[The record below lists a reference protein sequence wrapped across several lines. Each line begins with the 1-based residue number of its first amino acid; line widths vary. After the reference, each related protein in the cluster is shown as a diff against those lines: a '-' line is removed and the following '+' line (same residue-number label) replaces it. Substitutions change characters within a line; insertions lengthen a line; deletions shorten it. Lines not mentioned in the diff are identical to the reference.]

1 MKKILALLILIISFN
16 LSIKAQTENNLTVN
30 LLTNESIAEV
40 NLDSDAMIENLKNL
54 TDILKREFQNISE
67 KQKIALLCSFHK
79 IGNPTIELYSNPK
92 IDLDK
97 QKRIFKEMNEL
108 KYINT
113 DIVDFSILFTINTGV
128 SNFEVDFE
136 GAMLPDK
143 KAKVEYQNADLKT
156 KVALNKAWA
165 INEVLPVLSSLED
178 IVDEKFEGV
187 LKFGQLVGQLDFT
200 MPQKIEKI
208 VDSNSFYWRGIMEM
222 SQGNEIILMTKVMI
236 LVSQGNFD
244 FAQKFVEIMSHFS
257 DSKTLAHDYLVQLKW
272 RLKFLFEDVN
282 RLVEKGIIEHDK
294 GNFEKAIQIYNSILT
309 DYPNSAWTQYELY
322 YSENA
327 LEIKNSKDE
336 SKSREKWDIAR
347 KKIYQCNPLY
357 HMDVMAN
364 NAKEAFL
371 IYRRQEINELFK
383 SKEERL
389 NDIYKYAD
397 IAFDLGVYDFAA
409 QLFWYSFTY
418 TKDQKNSLYMFLYCL
433 EKMGVKDLKVNF
445 KGDFEKEFSN
455 IEKRKKHEME
465 ENGFY
470 KAFAK

>member
-1 MKKILALLILIISFN
+1 MRKILAFLIVIIGFN
-16 LSIKAQTENNLTVN
+16 LSIKAQKEKNITIN
-30 LLTNESIAEV
+30 LLTSETIVEV
-40 NLDSDAMIENLKNL
+40 NLDSDALIENLKNL
-54 TDILKREFQNISE
+54 TNILNREFQDVSE

-97 QKRIFKEMNEL
+97 QKRILKEMNEQ
-108 KYINT
+108 KFINT
-113 DIVDFSILFTINTGV
+113 DIVDFSILFTINTIA
-128 SNFEVDFE
+128 SNFEKDFE
-136 GAMLPDK
+136 GSMLPDGK
-143 KAKVEYQNADLKT
+143 IKAEYQNADLKT

-165 INEVLPVLSSLED
+165 ANEVLPILSSLED

-187 LKFGQLVGQLDFT
+187 LKFGQSVNQLDFT
-200 MPQKIEKI
+200 KPQNIDKI
-208 VDSNSFYWRGIMEM
+208 VDSNSYYWRAMMEM
-222 SQGNEIILMTKVMI
+222 AQGNEMILMTKVMI

-244 FAQKFVEIMSHFS
+244 YANKFVEIMGIFS
-257 DSKTLAHDYLVQLKW
+257 DSKTLADYYLVQLSW
-272 RLKFLFEDVN
+272 RLKLLFDDVN
-282 RLVEKGIIEHDK
+282 RSVEKGIIEHDK
-294 GNFEKAIQIYNSILT
+294 GNFEKAIKIYNLILA
-309 DYPNSAWTQYELY
+309 DYPNSAWTLYELY

-327 LEIKNSKDE
+327 LEMKNSKE
-336 SKSREKWDIAR
+336 EGRSREKWDAAR

-418 TKDQKNSLYMFLYCL
+418 TKDNKSSLYMLLYCL

-445 KGDFEKEFSN
+445 KGDFENEFLN
-455 IEKRKKHEME
+455 IEKRKKQEME